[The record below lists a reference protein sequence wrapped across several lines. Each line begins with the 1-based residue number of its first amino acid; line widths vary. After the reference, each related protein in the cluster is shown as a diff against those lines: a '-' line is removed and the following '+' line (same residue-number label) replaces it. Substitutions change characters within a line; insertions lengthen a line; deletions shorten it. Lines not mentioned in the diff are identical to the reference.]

1 MSRVNHVANH
11 LNSDYR
17 LARSAQPVNC
27 LSSVHRLALS
37 TCPSSSGSATIPAS
51 TCSTPPPR
59 TTTGSRSS
67 CSMGSTRWQLGSAMP
82 SSSHPSTRAP
92 FRPASVR
99 NCCDGRR
106 RLRDAGREA
115 VDRDVARAADYRGLD
130 AIVAEVPVR
139 LAHSGVSG
147 RNIPV
152 EAATPHDRIR
162 LALALAVLD
171 ATRLDRSRVRCCGRQ
186 GCVLLFF
193 DTSKNST
200 RRWCDMAVCGNRAK
214 AAAHYERHRPDV
226 PTRR

>member
-1 MSRVNHVANH
+1 MSEFFWVGNHPGLDLFNTAAADDNGEPVELLDGFDA
-11 LNSDYR
+11 
-17 LARSAQPVNC
+17 LATWLGDAQLVTPIDVRA
-27 LSSVHRLALS
+27 V
-37 TCPSSSGSATIPAS
+37 PARER
-51 TCSTPPPR
+51 PQLL
-59 TTTGSRSS
+59 
-67 CSMGSTRWQLGSAMP
+67 RW
-82 SSSHPSTRAP
+82 T
-92 FRPASVR
+92 
-99 NCCDGRR
+99 R

-147 RNIPV
+147 SNIPV